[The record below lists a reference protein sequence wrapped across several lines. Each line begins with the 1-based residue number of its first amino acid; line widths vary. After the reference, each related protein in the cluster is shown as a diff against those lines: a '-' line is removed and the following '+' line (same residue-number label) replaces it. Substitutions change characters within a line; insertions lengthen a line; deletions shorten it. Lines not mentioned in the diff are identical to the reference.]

1 MRILVLGLGN
11 LLLQDEGIGVHVV
24 HRLEREYRFPDGVEI
39 LDGGTSGMELM
50 GPIANSG
57 YLIVVDA
64 VKSDAPPGT
73 LVCLKGDEVPRFF
86 SAKLSPHQVA
96 LSDILAV
103 LRLMGEE
110 PDNITVIGVE
120 PETLELGTD
129 ISPTLSGKEDALVE
143 MVVDELSLLGYRPQP
158 LAG

>member
-64 VKSDAPPGT
+64 VKSDAPPRHVGMFEGRRGPQIFQRKAIPASGSSFRHSGST
-73 LVCLKGDEVPRFF
+73 
-86 SAKLSPHQVA
+86 A
-96 LSDILAV
+96 
-103 LRLMGEE
+103 
-110 PDNITVIGVE
+110 PDG
-120 PETLELGTD
+120 G
-129 ISPTLSGKEDALVE
+129 GA
-143 MVVDELSLLGYRPQP
+143 
-158 LAG
+158 